1 MSLCSQCGAGFSC
14 GMVDARDGLQCWCT
28 ALPTAANRQV
38 LRDADGQPKSCLCAD
53 CLTALR
59 ARRLLEK
66 EENQKEAQASAEDR
80 PGV

>member
-14 GMVDARDGLQCWCT
+14 GMVDTRDGIPCWCS
-28 ALPTAANRQV
+28 ALPTAASKQV
-38 LRDADGQPKSCLCAD
+38 VRDAVGQAKSCMCAD

-66 EENQKEAQASAEDR
+66 EEKKEEAHASTEDR